1 MSVGF
6 IAGSESLQDT
16 KKLMEYAKSF
26 IGLED
31 VIQSDVNPKQVLL
44 LFEHQEN
51 AITAQWILS
60 AIGAEGRDR
69 L

>member
-1 MSVGF
+1 MSDSSR
-6 IAGSESLQDT
+6 AAKE
-16 KKLMEYAKSF
+16 LMEYAKSF

-31 VIQSDVNPKQVLL
+31 VIQSDENPKQVLL